1 MSDKTYIY
9 GRDNG
14 SSYVCEEADDRS
26 ASIVTETRTHWD
38 PRLEIRAVAGT
49 VELGIVPPTSRS
61 TDDEGMWDA
70 ADGQFLT
77 LSRDGLNRLIKACR
91 EMRDEAYGADQ

>member
-1 MSDKTYIY
+1 MSDETYIY

-14 SSYVCEEADDRS
+14 SSYTHEAGSLTPAWER
-26 ASIVTETRTHWD
+26 ETRTHWD
-38 PRLEIRAVAGT
+38 PRLEIRAIADT
-49 VELGIVPPTSRS
+49 VEIGIVPPTSRS
-61 TDDEGMWDA
+61 TDAEGMWDA

-77 LSRDGLNRLIKACR
+77 LSRDGLNRLIKAVR